1 MSLKR
6 SDNLNYRQFSR
17 DVRQQAIE
25 EYGRD
30 VYEGKEVGGGCIGWW
45 VYWVVGGWC
54 FMWVDWCLFYVRE
67 LVGVL
72 CGWIGGCFG

>member
-1 MSLKR
+1 M
-6 SDNLNYRQFSR
+6 
-17 DVRQQAIE
+17 
-25 EYGRD
+25 
-30 VYEGKEVGGGCIGWW
+30 
-45 VYWVVGGWC
+45 YWVVGGWC